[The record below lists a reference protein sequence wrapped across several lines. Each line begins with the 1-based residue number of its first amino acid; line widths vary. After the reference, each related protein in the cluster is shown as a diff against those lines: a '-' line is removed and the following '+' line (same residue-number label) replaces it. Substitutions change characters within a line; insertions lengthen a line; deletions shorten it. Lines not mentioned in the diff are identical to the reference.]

1 MGRRIGRLWGG
12 GSAGCGE
19 EDLQSGLFY
28 ENKDRF
34 SRSIYI
40 LQQNTTIVRYLGLN
54 TQYTHSILPTL
65 KRMGHS

>member
-34 SRSIYI
+34 SRSKIFVKLNSAGDRLKPI
-40 LQQNTTIVRYLGLN
+40 LLVI
-54 TQYTHSILPTL
+54 IL
-65 KRMGHS
+65 KMKV